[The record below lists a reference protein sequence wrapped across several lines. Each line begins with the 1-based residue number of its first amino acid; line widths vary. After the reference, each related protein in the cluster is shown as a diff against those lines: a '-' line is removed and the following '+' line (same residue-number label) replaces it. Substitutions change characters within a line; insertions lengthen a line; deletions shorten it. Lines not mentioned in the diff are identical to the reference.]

1 MHAAWSLQSFNVGM
15 YPARA
20 DHGHMIRGD
29 GAACA
34 NCILKA
40 TARLHQIDNSCIN
53 SSVRQGLHA
62 ESSKMKVF
70 LLSLLLLLP
79 LLATGA
85 HVEFSSKY
93 PFQKVLFDGQGQ
105 FYGLYWNYS
114 ITAGTIHFAVNVS
127 TTGWVG
133 FGVSP
138 NGQMPGSD
146 VVIGWVAA
154 DGKSYFHVI
163 F

>member
-1 MHAAWSLQSFNVGM
+1 MPVESYRVFCYSLPLV
-15 YPARA
+15 
-20 DHGHMIRGD
+20 
-29 GAACA
+29 
-34 NCILKA
+34 
-40 TARLHQIDNSCIN
+40 
-53 SSVRQGLHA
+53 
-62 ESSKMKVF
+62 
-70 LLSLLLLLP
+70 LLP

-85 HVEFSSKY
+85 HVELSSKY
-93 PFQKVLFDGQGQ
+93 PFHKVLFDDQGQ

-114 ITAGTIHFAVNVS
+114 IPAGTIHFAVNVS

-154 DGKSYFHVI
+154 SGKTYFHVTVAVVRYAHMS
-163 F
+163 